1 MKNRTPAEIETRITE
16 IEAEENRLADIDH
29 EALMTQAVIDGA
41 DLDAIEQQQ
50 VDDERRL
57 KRLRAERSALRQMMP
72 DAKKRAAQPEL
83 ERLKAEHAEV
93 IEAASKHAA
102 SLLEMLE
109 RLPAEIDAFADLVSQ
124 ASNLT
129 AQAVHIAKE
138 AGTTCPIMG
147 APRSLEIRRVLSG
160 SPAFHNQLSRLERI
174 SNIND
179 YQGHPGVIVDAQK
192 EQAA

>member
-1 MKNRTPAEIETRITE
+1 VKNQTPAEIEARIDE

-29 EALMTQAVIDGA
+29 EALMTQAVLDGA

-57 KRLRAERSALRQMMP
+57 KRLRAERSALMKILP

-102 SLLEMLE
+102 NLREMLE
-109 RLPAEIDAFADLVSQ
+109 RLPGEIDAFGELIAKAQDLTSRAVQ
-124 ASNLT
+124 T
-129 AQAVHIAKE
+129 AQQSGA
-138 AGTTCPIMG
+138 TCPPMG
-147 APRSLEIRRVLSG
+147 APRSLVIRQILSK
-160 SPAFHNQLSRLERI
+160 PAFGNQIDRLHRI
-174 SNIND
+174 SNLYD
-179 YQGHPGVIVDAQK
+179 SQGHSGEVVDAQK